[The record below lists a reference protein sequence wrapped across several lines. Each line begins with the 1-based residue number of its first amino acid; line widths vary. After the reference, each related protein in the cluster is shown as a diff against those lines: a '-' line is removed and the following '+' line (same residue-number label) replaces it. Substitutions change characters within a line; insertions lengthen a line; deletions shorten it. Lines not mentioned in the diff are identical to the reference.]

1 MYTIYFIF
9 AMDVAKYSEG
19 DIFIHR
25 CDPHARRFI
34 RLVSFDEGEVTYMIQ
49 NIDREEYPP
58 SPMSE
63 MNLDKYY
70 YLSPSNILRTRIFIK
85 YWYDK

>member
-1 MYTIYFIF
+1 
-9 AMDVAKYSEG
+9 MDVAKYSEG

-34 RLVSFDEGEVTYMIQ
+34 RLVSFDEGEVTYVIQ
-49 NIDREEYPP
+49 SIEIDKADYTP

-85 YWYDK
+85 YWHDK